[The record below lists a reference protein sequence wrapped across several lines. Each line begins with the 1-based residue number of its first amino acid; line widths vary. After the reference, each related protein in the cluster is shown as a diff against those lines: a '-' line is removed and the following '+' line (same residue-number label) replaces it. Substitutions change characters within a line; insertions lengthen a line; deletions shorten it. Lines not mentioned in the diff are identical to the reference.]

1 MEPNKKIKE
10 MLFPLINDKENVLII
25 DEKENL
31 NKWDEFKCVTSDDI
45 TTLKDNS
52 FDLVVVNDFTNINN
66 DFLREL
72 KRIGD
77 KFIILSPH
85 ATDISEN
92 SEEFIKDI
100 TKNDLNDMNFLD
112 NMINQEKIL
121 KRKKL
126 RYVMFEREDL
136 EKVTPSNLFF
146 NLAFIQN
153 LRTQIVK
160 REKEIAVK
168 NKDIEILEGKI
179 NQYKIDLDN
188 YDNIKNQTEKEIERL
203 KDALKN
209 LETAKDTLIRKLEKE
224 KSDETNELKDALKNL
239 ETAKDTLIR
248 KLEKEKSDE
257 TNELKDALKNLETA
271 KDTLIRKL
279 EKEKSDET
287 NELKDALKNL
297 ETAKDTFIIKLE
309 KEKSDET
316 NELKDAL
323 KNLETAKDIKQKLI
337 FDFDQK
343 LSQKQHEI
351 DKLRVNFEI
360 RMKELEEDKNKL
372 IEAKDEKIK
381 KMGKELEKFKSIGW
395 YKLFSKISKF
405 KN

>member
-25 DEKENL
+25 DEKKNL
-31 NKWDEFKCVTSDDI
+31 NKWDEFKCLTSDDI

-52 FDLVVVNDFTNINN
+52 FDLVVVNDFANINN

-72 KRIGD
+72 KRIGN

-112 NMINQEKIL
+112 NMIDQEKIL

-153 LRTQIVK
+153 LKTQIVE

-168 NKDIEILEGKI
+168 NKEIEILEGKI
-179 NQYKIDLDN
+179 SQYKIDLDN
-188 YDNIKNQTEKEIERL
+188 QNNIKNQIEKEIERL
-203 KDALKN
+203 KEALKK
-209 LETAKDTLIRKLEKE
+209 LETDKDTLIRRLEKE
-224 KSDETNELKDALKNL
+224 KSDETNELKEALKKL
-239 ETAKDTLIR
+239 ETDKDTLIR
-248 KLEKEKSDE
+248 RLEKLETD
-257 TNELKDALKNLETA
+257 
-271 KDTLIRKL
+271 KDTLIRRLEKL
-279 EKEKSDET
+279 ETDKE
-287 NELKDALKNL
+287 
-297 ETAKDTFIIKLE
+297 
-309 KEKSDET
+309 
-316 NELKDAL
+316 
-323 KNLETAKDIKQKLI
+323 IKQKLI

-351 DKLRVNFEI
+351 DKLRLNFDM
-360 RMKELEEDKNKL
+360 RMKQFEKDKNKL

-381 KMGKELEKFKSIGW
+381 KLGRELEKFKSIGW

-405 KN
+405 KK